1 LDQIQ
6 TAQIAHHGASNLVTA
21 ISTYYDENKTALAI
35 ANNIQT
41 ELETRI
47 MLAMSKLQ
55 QATMLSDLSAIS
67 SNFNGYVEES
77 LKNIQNLS
85 NYITSG
91 ASQEDNIDD
100 IFNKNPNL
108 AMKELFEKISKFSNN
123 IGPVHISNTA
133 EYRKTM
139 DKIESL
145 DSLIQLA
152 DTTYGLG
159 ITDMTANNYN
169 FAVRDLWKLLN
180 QAKKD
185 ITQAASYNQLQ
196 GISDRI
202 DTERSFI
209 LRTHTPPKT
218 TVPVLPTAQANF
230 SNAEITA
237 ITTGVV
243 SGLALLLIF
252 LNRNKISYIYNSCSS
267 IAKTGMT
274 FFKNT
279 LSFGSAINHRVN
291 DNQPRHPSLGSR

>member
-1 LDQIQ
+1 LDQIKS
-6 TAQIAHHGASNLVTA
+6 AQIAHYGASNLVTV
-21 ISTYYDENKTALAI
+21 ISTNYVENKTALAI
-35 ANNIQT
+35 AKNIQL

-67 SNFNGYVEES
+67 ANFNDYVEES
-77 LKNIQNLS
+77 LQNIKNLL
-85 NYITSG
+85 NYVTSG
-91 ASQEDNIDD
+91 ASEEDNIDD
-100 IFNKNPNL
+100 ISNKDPNL
-108 AMKELFEKISKFSNN
+108 AIKKLFEKISKFSNN
-123 IGPVHISNTA
+123 MGPVHISNTA
-133 EYRKTM
+133 EYRKTK

-145 DSLIQLA
+145 ASIIQLA
-152 DTTYGLG
+152 ETAYGLG
-159 ITDMTANNYN
+159 ITHMTANNYN

-180 QAKKD
+180 QANKD
-185 ITQAASYNQLQ
+185 ITQASSYNQLQ
-196 GISDRI
+196 GISNRI

-209 LRTHTPPKT
+209 LNTHTPPKT

-267 IAKTGMT
+267 IVKTGMT
-274 FFKNT
+274 FFKNR
-279 LSFGSAINHRVN
+279 LSIGSAINDRVD
-291 DNQPRHPSLGSR
+291 DNQPAHPSLGSR